1 MRNNT
6 TFTSA
11 ISNIEFP
18 ENDRVSGKTIRTS
31 ILNLILEDF
40 PDFDVNDSISVQELN
55 VYREKYISK
64 FLQTEISQLSKLE
77 KDVVRSLGDDT
88 SFVAKVEEEV
98 DTRNYGQIVADKVAA
113 FGGSWTFIIAFFV
126 FISIW
131 IGSNVIIFTNKE
143 FDPYPF
149 ILLNLILSCIA
160 ALQAPVIM
168 MSQNRQEEKDR
179 ERAKKDY
186 MINLK
191 SELEIRMLDE
201 KLDHLIMHQQQE
213 LIEIQKVQI
222 ENQGSVRA
230 LIKVEGIHQSTQGKQ
245 LLPFVLRLYFYE
257 NSNSIR
263 AIHSFVYDADEN
275 HDFIKGIGFRFD
287 ALLKDFDKAEEIL
300 QSAYEKEPSE
310 AVIYDHYGDVLWT
323 NGKQIQARY
332 VWQNAIK
339 LKNIEQDLKESINK
353 KIIFGLDDADKNK
366 S

>member
-1 MRNNT
+1 MRSNK

-18 ENDRVSGKTIRTS
+18 EHDRVSGKTIRTS

-40 PDFDVNDSISVQELN
+40 PNFDVNDSIAVQELN

-77 KDVVRSLGDDT
+77 KDVVKSLGDDT

-131 IGSNVIIFTNKE
+131 ISSNVIIFTNKE

-191 SELEIRMLDE
+191 SELEIRMLDD
-201 KLDHLIMHQQQE
+201 KIDHLVMHQQQE

-222 ENQGSVRA
+222 EMMNDILTR
-230 LIKVEGIHQSTQGKQ
+230 IK
-245 LLPFVLRLYFYE
+245 
-257 NSNSIR
+257 
-263 AIHSFVYDADEN
+263 
-275 HDFIKGIGFRFD
+275 
-287 ALLKDFDKAEEIL
+287 
-300 QSAYEKEPSE
+300 
-310 AVIYDHYGDVLWT
+310 
-323 NGKQIQARY
+323 
-332 VWQNAIK
+332 
-339 LKNIEQDLKESINK
+339 
-353 KIIFGLDDADKNK
+353 
-366 S
+366 